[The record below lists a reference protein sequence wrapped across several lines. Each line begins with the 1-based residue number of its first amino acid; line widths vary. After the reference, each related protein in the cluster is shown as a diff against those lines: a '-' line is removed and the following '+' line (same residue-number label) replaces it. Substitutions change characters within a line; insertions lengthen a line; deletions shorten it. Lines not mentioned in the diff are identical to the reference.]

1 MARSAADLERAI
13 LAQTRRGLRT
23 LLAVPRA
30 RAGGLARVEDM
41 EVPGGGGPLRAR
53 YYEAKGAT
61 EAPLML
67 YFHGGGFVCCDI
79 DTHDSIC
86 SWLAKSSQGRVLS
99 VGYRLAPET
108 PFPGQIEDV
117 RAACAWAF
125 QNAQRFGAPAD
136 RISLAGDSAG
146 AYLAATMA
154 LEINRAAPGAVA
166 LQVLLYPLI
175 HVQDS
180 LWAEEELRNF
190 RFLGRVACIY
200 IAKFLGAEA
209 LPSLLDVDLAAAP
222 PTIVAGGGP
231 MDPVRADVRAF
242 VHKLRQAGVAVTERK
257 YPVLMH
263 GGLNF
268 TAYSKTATGALQ
280 EVGELARAAFAREQ
294 GKNHDTG
301 DHSDGRTGSDR
312 VHSG

>member
-1 MARSAADLERAI
+1 MSMTQTAERAI

-23 LLAVPRA
+23 LLAVPAA
-30 RAGGLARVEDM
+30 RAGGLAKVEDLDI
-41 EVPGGGGPLRAR
+41 PGPASQLRAR
-53 YYEAKGAT
+53 YYEAANAGD
-61 EAPLML
+61 APLL
-67 YFHGGGFVCCDI
+67 VYFHGGGFVCCDI

-108 PFPGQIEDV
+108 PFPGQLDDV

-125 QNAQRFGAPAD
+125 QNAQHLGARPDKIA
-136 RISLAGDSAG
+136 LAGDSAG

-154 LEINRAAPGAVA
+154 LEINRTTPGAIA
-166 LQVLLYPLI
+166 LQVLLYPLV

-180 LWAEEELRNF
+180 LWADEELRNF
-190 RFLGRVACIY
+190 RFLGRVACLY
-200 IAKFLGAEA
+200 IARSLGAEA
-209 LPSLLDVDLAAAP
+209 LPSLLDVDISAAP

-231 MDPVRADVRAF
+231 LDPVRADVKAF
-242 VHKLRQAGVAVTERK
+242 VDSLRQAGVSVTEKK

-268 TAYSKTATGALQ
+268 TAYSKTATTALQ
-280 EVGELARAAFAREQ
+280 EVGELVRAEFAR
-294 GKNHDTG
+294 
-301 DHSDGRTGSDR
+301 
-312 VHSG
+312 

>member
-1 MARSAADLERAI
+1 MSMTQNAERAI

-23 LLAVPRA
+23 LLAVPAA
-30 RAGGLARVEDM
+30 RAGGLAKVEDL
-41 EVPGGGGPLRAR
+41 EIPGPAGSLRAR
-53 YYEAKGAT
+53 YYEAANAMS
-61 EAPLML
+61 APLML

-108 PFPGQIEDV
+108 PFPGQIEDA

-125 QNAQRFGAPAD
+125 QNGQRLGAAPD
-136 RISLAGDSAG
+136 RIALAGDSAG
-146 AYLAATMA
+146 AYLAATMS
-154 LEINRAAPGAVA
+154 LELNRTTPGAVA
-166 LQVLLYPLI
+166 LQVLLYPLV

-180 LWAEEELRNF
+180 MWADEELRNF
-190 RFLGRVACIY
+190 RFLGRVACLY
-200 IAKFLGAEA
+200 IARSLGAEA
-209 LPSLLDVDLAAAP
+209 LPSLLDVDLTAAP

-231 MDPVRADVRAF
+231 MDPVRADVKAF
-242 VHKLRQAGVAVTERK
+242 IEALRKAGVSVTEKK

-268 TAYSKTATGALQ
+268 TAYSKTAVSALQ
-280 EVGELARAAFAREQ
+280 EVGELVRAELSR
-294 GKNHDTG
+294 
-301 DHSDGRTGSDR
+301 
-312 VHSG
+312 

>member
-1 MARSAADLERAI
+1 MSMVQTVESAI

-30 RAGGLARVEDM
+30 RAGGLERVDDLEIAG
-41 EVPGGGGPLRAR
+41 PGGPLRAR
-53 YYEAKGAT
+53 YYEAKDAVDQ
-61 EAPLML
+61 PMMV

-99 VGYRLAPET
+99 VGYRLAPEA
-108 PFPGQIEDV
+108 PFPAQLEDA
-117 RAACAWAF
+117 RAAIAWAF
-125 QNAQRFGAPAD
+125 HNAQRLGAAPD
-136 RISLAGDSAG
+136 RLAIGGDSAG

-154 LEINRAAPGAVA
+154 LEINRATPGAMA

-175 HVQDS
+175 HVRDS
-180 LWAEEELRNF
+180 LWADEEVRNF
-190 RFLGRVACIY
+190 RFLGRVACLY
-200 IAKFLGAEA
+200 IAKSLGAEA
-209 LPSLLDVDLAAAP
+209 LPSLLDVDVSAAP

-231 MDPVRADVRAF
+231 MDPVRNDVKAF
-242 VHKLRQAGVAVTERK
+242 IERLRNAGVRVSERK

-268 TAYSKTATGALQ
+268 TAYSKTATSALQ
-280 EVGELARAAFAREQ
+280 EVGALVRAEL
-294 GKNHDTG
+294 
-301 DHSDGRTGSDR
+301 GR
-312 VHSG
+312 